1 MQLWALL
8 PVCLAFFGTAGIWT
22 VFAVAVTNGSVNL
35 TEGIPYISQCGTYNP
50 QSCLFSQVCNIC
62 CFLALWVVAIRFQQV
77 RDYGDHG
84 KGNIASIV
92 LGFTSSISISV
103 TGNFQQSVLM
113 IIHTVG
119 AVLAF
124 FLGLAYFWVQLYL
137 TYRAQPSQDRWWVGP
152 VRATFCIICT
162 VTVIVSILPDHTQT
176 VFGLRI
182 NTIVSEMSILHITGF
197 SSGAAACEWI
207 LVMSFFCL
215 FGLFAAEFRHIDC
228 HSLTVQKQM
237 FTNDRSHAS
246 IEMNGY
252 VINTIS

>member
-22 VFAVAVTNGSVNL
+22 VFAIAVTNGSVNL

-84 KGNIASIV
+84 KANIASIV

-152 VRATFCIICT
+152 VRATVCIICT
-162 VTVIVSILPDHTQT
+162 ITVIV
-176 VFGLRI
+176 
-182 NTIVSEMSILHITGF
+182 MSILHITGF

>member
-1 MQLWALL
+1 MLYSSMQLWALL

-35 TEGIPYISQCGTYNP
+35 TEGIPYISQCGTSNP

-162 VTVIVSILPDHTQT
+162 VTVIV
-176 VFGLRI
+176 
-182 NTIVSEMSILHITGF
+182 MSIFHITGF

>member
-1 MQLWALL
+1 MHLWALL

-84 KGNIASIV
+84 KANIASIV

-162 VTVIVSILPDHTQT
+162 VTVIV
-176 VFGLRI
+176 
-182 NTIVSEMSILHITGF
+182 MSILHITGF

>member
-1 MQLWALL
+1 MPLWALL

-22 VFAVAVTNGSVNL
+22 AAVVMFTALKEPHDSL
-35 TEGIPYISQCGTYNP
+35 ICLSAASQCGTYNP

-162 VTVIVSILPDHTQT
+162 VTVIV
-176 VFGLRI
+176 
-182 NTIVSEMSILHITGF
+182 MSILHITGF

>member
-22 VFAVAVTNGSVNL
+22 VFAIAVTNGSVNL

-62 CFLALWVVAIRFQQV
+62 CFLALWVVVIRFQQV

-84 KGNIASIV
+84 KANIASIV
-92 LGFTSSISISV
+92 LGFISSISISI

-137 TYRAQPSQDRWWVGP
+137 TYRAHPSQDRWWVGP

-162 VTVIVSILPDHTQT
+162 ATVIV
-176 VFGLRI
+176 
-182 NTIVSEMSILHITGF
+182 MSILHITGV

-246 IEMNGY
+246 IQMNGY